1 MLRRAVLIFSLVF
14 TACSVAVGQPGS
26 PVIVTP
32 GNSLGSI
39 PAAKYPDAQTQPQ
52 PDSTPHLKPADLDNR
67 QNLNDG
73 TKMQLIRVM
82 DAEFVHVRKYFP
94 VGDKSMTIG
103 PDGMVKPGDAQLY
116 RMAQT
121 VGAAAKIGDRVQITN
136 IVFKEKS
143 IYLEI
148 NGGPKKKSKWY
159 QHIQVSGMGGSTGGV
174 DPNQAQAT
182 GSALTLEF
190 KKHVPEMTGTELK
203 QLLSSVLDFSVKS
216 ASEVFVD
223 TLPPKI
229 KEAVK
234 RHEVLVG
241 MNHDMVVMAKD
252 RPPQKVR
259 EKDDK
264 GKEYEEWIYGAA
276 PQDVVFVRFVGD
288 EVVQVK
294 TAKVGGQIVVKTEK
308 EVDVKDG
315 VPTLAALK
323 SSANPQDVSGAPQPE
338 QPTHRPTLKRPDE
351 QPDPMV
357 QPAGTASGAQ
367 QTPAQRQEEPQW
379 GTTPGK
385 QPPSDTEPPP
395 AGNQQKPPQE
405 KQPLL

>member
-1 MLRRAVLIFSLVF
+1 MLRSAVISFSLVL
-14 TACSVAVGQPGS
+14 TACSLAVCQSS
-26 PVIVTP
+26 PITVTP
-32 GNSLGSI
+32 GNSLDSHA
-39 PAAKYPDAQTQPQ
+39 PKPPDPQLQAADT
-52 PDSTPHLKPADLDNR
+52 TPHLKSADLDSR
-67 QNLNDG
+67 QKLSDV

-94 VGDKSMTIG
+94 LGEKNMIIG

-121 VGAAAKIGDRVQITN
+121 YGAAAKVGDRVQITN

-143 IYLEI
+143 IYFEI
-148 NGGPKKKSKWY
+148 NGGPKKKTKWY
-159 QHIQVSGMGGSTGGV
+159 QHIEISGMGGSTGGV
-174 DPNQAQAT
+174 NPSQAQPT
-182 GSALTLEF
+182 GAAVTLEF
-190 KKHVPEMTGTELK
+190 KKHVPEMTGAELK
-203 QLLSSVLDFSVKS
+203 QMRTPVLDFSVKT
-216 ASEVFVD
+216 AAEVFVD

-229 KEAVK
+229 REAVK
-234 RHEVLVG
+234 KHEVLVG

-259 EKDDK
+259 EKDQQ
-264 GKEYEEWIYGAA
+264 GKEYEEWIYGAP

-294 TAKVGGQIVVKTEK
+294 TAKVGGQMIVKTEK

-323 SSANPQDVSGAPQPE
+323 SSDNPQDVSGAPQQD

-351 QPDPMV
+351 QPDPMT
-357 QPAGTASGAQ
+357 QQSGGASPSSSKPLPP
-367 QTPAQRQEEPQW
+367 TPQDEPQW
-379 GTTPGK
+379 GTKPSSGNTDQ
-385 QPPSDTEPPP
+385 QPAQTQEKNPQDSVKT
-395 AGNQQKPPQE
+395 PPQ
-405 KQPLL
+405 